1 MSSDLIGLATESETY
16 KNCRLYADLYSSAI
30 CRGRAMA
37 LFMAATSFGPVCGP
51 IISGYLSPY
60 RWNWPFWFAL
70 IFAGLSCVMI
80 AFLPETFGPTIL
92 KRRALKIR
100 KENPSI
106 DIHTLTELEMT
117 TTFIEDMKVTL
128 ARPFRMFFR
137 EAIVLFSCLY
147 LALVYAVFY
156 IFLQAYPLI
165 FPRKSSHSFE
175 HAALYG
181 NAINQC

>member
-1 MSSDLIGLATESETY
+1 
-16 KNCRLYADLYSSAI
+16 
-30 CRGRAMA
+30 
-37 LFMAATSFGPVCGP
+37 MAATSFGPVCGP
-51 IISGYLSPY
+51 IISGFLSPY
-60 RWNWPFWFAL
+60 RWNWPFWFAF

-92 KRRALKIR
+92 KRRARKIR
-100 KENPSI
+100 EKHPNF

-128 ARPFRMFFR
+128 SRPFRMFFR

-156 IFLQAYPLI
+156 VFLQAYPLI
-165 FPRKSSHSFE
+165 FPRKSSHQSKY
-175 HAALYG
+175 ATLCG
-181 NAINQC
+181 NMTYRC